1 KASLVCLRLLRPLVP
16 ATRVKCSFDSV
27 SWPSTPAGTPERK
40 RTKAIGREYFMVD
53 LEEDLERS
61 RLRGVEAR
69 APGGTKKPVLTADHR
84 GWLDTRP
91 TKRGKPTAEA
101 IGGHWRRG

>member
-1 KASLVCLRLLRPLVP
+1 
-16 ATRVKCSFDSV
+16 
-27 SWPSTPAGTPERK
+27 
-40 RTKAIGREYFMVD
+40 MVD

-69 APGGTKKPVLTADHR
+69 APGGTKKPVLTADHH

-91 TKRGKPTAEA
+91 SKRGKPTAQA
-101 IGGHWRRG
+101 IGGHWRRGVIPVSGDHDEFANTISNGTEGRRKPR